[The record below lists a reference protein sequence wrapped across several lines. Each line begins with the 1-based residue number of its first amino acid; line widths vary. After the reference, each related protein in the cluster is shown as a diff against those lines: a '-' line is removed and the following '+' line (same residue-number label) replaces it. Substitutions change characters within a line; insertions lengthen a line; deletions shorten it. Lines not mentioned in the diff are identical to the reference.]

1 MNNKVKGM
9 FMVLTV
15 LVAVMGLTG
24 GCKSVDQQ
32 PQMIQSPVSTGG
44 QQNLPAP
51 TFDNNPQL
59 DMILTNSRPIL
70 SIGNPVGMS
79 NPYTLTFELSP
90 DIQFPPDK
98 TIVYKDITQQN
109 PHISEKQVE
118 PRHKLNDGAY
128 FWRAKTVDHQG
139 NSSDWVRTR
148 FYVDVKNSRT
158 FSGYLRA
165 PVQDVSVSSG
175 EDPLN
180 IIDWSDQGQIT
191 YWNNSP
197 QAAGEPFSWV
207 VLDMGRK
214 TPVTRFWMLSTRQT
228 TLAAGWLTHF
238 VWQGSHDGRT
248 WTDIKGTEIK
258 NNDTY
263 RNLIDFRPVNTRYYR
278 LIIYSQN
285 ALQAQLNVIIPY
297 VKEAPRI
304 PDVPD
309 GDYVL
314 IIGNQ
319 MNGFT
324 YTQLAKF
331 VESKGYKAVTIPHQ
345 EMSLKVL
352 RGLKNRPMAI
362 IFSGNNADWQY
373 LPVFE
378 FYGEFEIIRSVYD
391 IPMMGICAGNEFYAM
406 AYGISFAHW
415 MGWFDDTLFRLTKG
429 QTPEKV
435 RIMPQYADDPIY
447 EGLPNPFRA
456 VEIHSW
462 AISPLFLRDA
472 RYKEFHVTAET
483 SYIQALKSAKRPA
496 YSEQFHGAVVNEYN
510 QSGIYLSNFLKVA
523 KAYKHKH

>member
-1 MNNKVKGM
+1 M

-32 PQMIQSPVSTGG
+32 PQMTQSPVSTGG

-79 NPYTLTFELSP
+79 NSYTLTFEVSP
-90 DIQFPPDK
+90 DLQFPPDK

-128 FWRAKTVDHQG
+128 YWRAKTVDHQG

-248 WTDIKGTEIK
+248 WTDIEGTEIK

-263 RNLIDFRPVNTRYYR
+263 RNLIDFRPVNTR
-278 LIIYSQN
+278 
-285 ALQAQLNVIIPY
+285 
-297 VKEAPRI
+297 
-304 PDVPD
+304 
-309 GDYVL
+309 
-314 IIGNQ
+314 
-319 MNGFT
+319 
-324 YTQLAKF
+324 
-331 VESKGYKAVTIPHQ
+331 
-345 EMSLKVL
+345 
-352 RGLKNRPMAI
+352 
-362 IFSGNNADWQY
+362 
-373 LPVFE
+373 
-378 FYGEFEIIRSVYD
+378 
-391 IPMMGICAGNEFYAM
+391 
-406 AYGISFAHW
+406 
-415 MGWFDDTLFRLTKG
+415 
-429 QTPEKV
+429 
-435 RIMPQYADDPIY
+435 
-447 EGLPNPFRA
+447 
-456 VEIHSW
+456 
-462 AISPLFLRDA
+462 
-472 RYKEFHVTAET
+472 
-483 SYIQALKSAKRPA
+483 
-496 YSEQFHGAVVNEYN
+496 
-510 QSGIYLSNFLKVA
+510 
-523 KAYKHKH
+523 